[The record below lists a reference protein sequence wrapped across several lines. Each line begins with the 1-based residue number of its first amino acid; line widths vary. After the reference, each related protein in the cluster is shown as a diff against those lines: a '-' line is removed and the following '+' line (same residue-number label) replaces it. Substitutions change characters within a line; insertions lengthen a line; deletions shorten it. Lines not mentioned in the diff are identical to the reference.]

1 MGVVPPWPSGR
12 AVEPPSLTCPTSAQ
26 RVMLVVDD
34 LGWTPSAIYDGVDIQ
49 RATVHRMKDDPAEAV
64 ALLEARAISEVAR
77 GLTLVTDLV
86 EISAACRRVSRR
98 LRPEPAKVGSEAGAV
113 AAVPTPG
120 ARGCPRSPAGLPV
133 RATHSLVVTVAA
145 HLCATPACF
154 SSRSSGLRSGAGLQP
169 GPESVRRRPAQILCP
184 SAGADDKHLLHC
196 AINDDEARPDV
207 RPKVRFRCA
216 EAASPASCA
225 ALVREPPA
233 RADPTARVRGNDRSA
248 SW

>member
-1 MGVVPPWPSGR
+1 MCRGR
-12 AVEPPSLTCPTSAQ
+12 RRHWRGGRRDRPLCSAVRRPAGDGQE
-26 RVMLVVDD
+26 RVLMNSWF
-34 LGWTPSAIYDGVDIQ
+34 G
-49 RATVHRMKDDPAEAV
+49 AV
-64 ALLEARAISEVAR
+64 QSW
-77 GLTLVTDLV
+77 
-86 EISAACRRVSRR
+86 
-98 LRPEPAKVGSEAGAV
+98 AV
-113 AAVPTPG
+113 AAIPTPG
-120 ARGCPRSPAGLPV
+120 ARGRPRSPAGLPV
-133 RATHSLVVTVAA
+133 RPAHSLVVTVTA

-169 GPESVRRRPAQILCP
+169 GPESVRRRPAQTLCP

-225 ALVREPPA
+225 ALVRKPPA
-233 RADPTARVRGNDRSA
+233 RADSTARVRGNDRSA